1 MIEINL
7 LPKDYRKGTS
17 SLSFGKSG
25 LYAVAGAIA
34 VIAVLVGVSFYQMRQ
49 LSKLEANIERANVR
63 ANMLRADI
71 QVVDALTDVKGK
83 IQRRMAAVERLDR
96 HRSAWVRI
104 LEDVAKN
111 VPEYVWL
118 SEFREQAP
126 SATGTSDTAKAK
138 TAESSAMPT
147 RSIEVRGY
155 SFTLNALAAFMI
167 RMMRSDYF
175 DDVELLDTRD
185 TIFTDNEKAY
195 NFSLTAN
202 VHYLSDEELQ
212 NLVAQS
218 GDSGVA
224 EPSQQSLN

>member
-17 SLSFGKSG
+17 ALSLGKSG
-25 LYAVAGAIA
+25 LYAAAGA
-34 VIAVLVGVSFYQMRQ
+34 VGVVAMLIGVTFYQMRQ
-49 LSKLEANIERANVR
+49 LSVLEANIERANVR

-71 QVVDALTDVKGK
+71 QVVDALTDVKNK
-83 IQRRMAAVERLDR
+83 IQRRMSAVERLDR

-104 LEDVAKN
+104 LDDIARN

-118 SEFREQAP
+118 SEFKELPPPGQA
-126 SATGTSDTAKAK
+126 AGDT
-138 TAESSAMPT
+138 SSAATAMAADTPT
-147 RSIEVRGY
+147 RSIQVKGY

-167 RMMRSDYF
+167 RMMRSDFF

-185 TIFTDNEKAY
+185 TIFTDSEKAY
-195 NFSLTAN
+195 NFQLTAT
-202 VHYLSDEELQ
+202 VHYLSDEQLR

>member
-7 LPKDYRKGTS
+7 LPKNYRKGKGGL
-17 SLSFGKSG
+17 SLGKTG
-25 LYAVAGAIA
+25 LYAGAGAVV
-34 VIAVLVGVSFYQMRQ
+34 VIAMLIGVTFYQMRQ
-49 LSKLEANIERANVR
+49 LSMLEANIERANIR

-71 QVVDALTDVKGK
+71 QVVDALTDVKSK

-104 LEDVAKN
+104 LDDIARN

-118 SEFREQAP
+118 SEFKELAKP
-126 SATGTSDTAKAK
+126 EPTAKDTAA
-138 TAESSAMPT
+138 TAVTASNELPT

-175 DDVELLDTRD
+175 DDVELVDTRD
-185 TIFTDNEKAY
+185 TVFTDNEKAY
-195 NFSLTAN
+195 NFNLTAN
-202 VHYLSDEELQ
+202 VYYLSDEQLR
-212 NLVAQS
+212 NLVAQG